1 MSKKIWFNIHF
12 TLHFR
17 LMFSTECSLFLSAL
31 KFGSRIHIIC
41 VYNVYKLWYKILYVK
56 MNNRKC
62 ILQFV
67 CEMWWNTLLDI
78 TQELSWIIESALFD
92 WSFDKIPMKNSLGHS
107 IFFLIL
113 TIIGNNVNVLSSWRK
128 SSHLNTWKIFAF
140 MFIWQ
145 ISHFCQF
152 RNRTSCIWI
161 SLKRKLNQ

>member
-1 MSKKIWFNIHF
+1 MSKKIWFNIYF

-107 IFFLIL
+107 IFFPILMAIMWMYCRRDVNPHIWTHEKYLLLCLFDKSLIF
-113 TIIGNNVNVLSSWRK
+113 VNFVIEHPVYGFL
-128 SSHLNTWKIFAF
+128 
-140 MFIWQ
+140 
-145 ISHFCQF
+145 
-152 RNRTSCIWI
+152 
-161 SLKRKLNQ
+161 